1 MAYTESEFERIVR
14 EFGEVFFVL
23 DSDREYEVHGE
34 RSYEFVETDGE
45 TFVEVEGL
53 AEDEYLTVQ
62 FPLGAIEH
70 HYSHK
75 EI

>member
-1 MAYTESEFERIVR
+1 MAYSKEQFEDVVER
-14 EFGEVFFVL
+14 FGEVFFVL
-23 DSDREYEVHGE
+23 DSDREYQVHGTE
-34 RSYEFVETDGE
+34 SYEVDNGVVHVEGMKDGE
-45 TFVEVEGL
+45 YLVVE
-53 AEDEYLTVQ
+53 